1 MNVFKSLKLE
11 QEAMVKWYSI
21 GIQKMGSVMPSKPF
35 TKSRLSKS
43 RVAPSETAMTDV
55 VRVVSIMEKVDHP
68 NTNLVE
74 VIDDPETDYFYMVL
88 EYVERRW
95 ICEGSGPPV
104 GIGEATAKKIFQ

>member
-1 MNVFKSLKLE
+1 
-11 QEAMVKWYSI
+11 
-21 GIQKMGSVMPSKPF
+21 
-35 TKSRLSKS
+35 
-43 RVAPSETAMTDV
+43 MTDV

-74 VIDDPETDYFYMVL
+74 VIDDPETDYLYMAL

-95 ICEGSGPPV
+95 ICEGSVPPI